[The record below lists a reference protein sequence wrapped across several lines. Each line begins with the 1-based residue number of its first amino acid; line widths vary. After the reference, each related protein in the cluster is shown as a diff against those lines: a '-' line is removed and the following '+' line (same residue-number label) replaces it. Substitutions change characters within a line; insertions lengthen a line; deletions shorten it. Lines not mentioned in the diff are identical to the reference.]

1 MSKRPPAPQQEPC
14 ANVEPAVSRQK
25 YDHEETATSIEVPVA
40 MCASKHGSISTMI
53 EDADSNKLAET
64 EELLKEAR
72 GLVSAL
78 GFMLLAQRGGATR
91 PLICT
96 HAFAKRYPAGMRD
109 NNEFDLVCTLCGKS
123 F

>member
-1 MSKRPPAPQQEPC
+1 
-14 ANVEPAVSRQK
+14 
-25 YDHEETATSIEVPVA
+25 

-78 GFMLLAQRGGATR
+78 GVMLLAQRGGATR
-91 PLICT
+91 PPTCT
-96 HAFAKRYPAGMRD
+96 HAFVKRYPAGMRD

>member
-1 MSKRPPAPQQEPC
+1 
-14 ANVEPAVSRQK
+14 
-25 YDHEETATSIEVPVA
+25 

-78 GFMLLAQRGGATR
+78 GFMLLAQRGGAPT
-91 PLICT
+91 CT